1 MDVQSRNVIPAL
13 GVVVRHGGYLESRSS
28 NISFSG
34 HLLVDDAKFDLIDST
49 ISGVNPV
56 FNSTYFPVKVFSS
69 SPVMLFMSSNVTM
82 IGSKV
87 YNMYDNGTYNTVI
100 NAPYNNN
107 YQFAK
112 DDAKRQFVDYYLER
126 DVNAAFGPQTTATVA
141 SQNALSMTMNDT
153 KSVTVAPNQK
163 LYTTGFDMGG
173 LVFEAADVSNVILHI
188 SYLTDTSFP
197 ASGTHDAFYYTPQF
211 GSATAIPALTVTPTY
226 QVNDPSGTNVNVT
239 KDFSL
244 GQMSAQ
250 SLGKLTVNYTNS
262 KNSNVYID
270 RIWLTIQMRLS
281 TYRNITVGGSTNLIA
296 ADSYIPLNGINENN
310 GTNSANGTY
319 HKLVALDQ
327 SIANLYNLTVQN
339 SVGGYSTTSVFMTK
353 NSVKVISANGTSDST
368 GQDVKGLYAQG
379 DGQLYDVTSGQTM
392 NIVRYNLGEMTGS
405 IKSLTVSFVY
415 FTEAGYTPTNYIQY
429 SINGSP
435 AKNTNLR
442 PLLNQTQTTIGP
454 FDLYSNGVNSISK
467 LKTLTLSFTNG
478 GGATVHFDRM
488 YLNIQMQPEVALY
501 RWANLNVTDSQSVP
515 VGNVGITSSIS
526 GSGSAAYYLSQTG
539 TTSAPPQAILNYLGK
554 TRSNFNRT
562 GAFGIAQIP
571 LLSDVLNS
579 SNSMKGPFDYDLVFQ
594 FRDSDGLFVL
604 APGSGGISTNLA
616 HFPNMVSNTDA
627 RALVFPTLSVG
638 LPDLS
643 IIPSRISV
651 NPAVPLTNTTVT
663 IIANVTNSGN
673 DMGQSVVVS
682 FYDVF
687 NGSKTLIGNFSMP
700 ALKKGQTGAA
710 LMLWEH
716 MLPGNHNITVAVD
729 EKNTMPETSKA
740 NNQASLV
747 IHVLNSPDLV
757 ATDLQFKLS
766 STGTRVTQVFLGD
779 SVTLDATVMNT
790 GESAATDFL
799 VRFWLGSPK
808 NGTQIGQ
815 VVVPAIASGTTVD
828 VQMPWIASVAEG
840 AGRNQSRTMSVEV
853 NPFTNVTDTPIVETN
868 YTNNI
873 VASSLLVIDNRA
885 DLWFPGGVSVKSSE
899 GNNTTEAIEGQMI
912 NITFRLANQGV
923 KAATGAELDVYVI
936 DADNFTTFLKK
947 ETVDLNSGASTLVSF
962 PWIVNVTAGAY
973 SLVVDVNS
981 RNVIDESNMTNDI
994 DSRMFTVDLPNPL
1007 ISISVGAKTDFQ
1019 PGDSIYV
1026 SGTITN
1032 SDGSFPLA
1040 NQSVTIRLLDAG
1052 GLQVGSSIPSTTNA
1066 AGQYSGYVF
1075 IPTDRSGS
1083 HTVSVTLNS
1092 GAGYSATTPINVV
1105 EIFKPQSVPL
1115 WMFGLIAAIVFA
1127 VILVFSVYL
1136 YKYGLGKMVECGECG
1151 ALIPESSKRCP
1162 RCSTEFET
1170 ETAKCSECGTW
1181 IPARSKECPECGA
1194 KFMTEPVEEVSE
1206 NDYTVSMRRQYEEY
1220 VNGFREQ
1227 AKAALGKKYS
1237 EDKFMDWLKTE
1248 PAYLPFE
1255 AWVTKQEE
1263 SRKVGSVSCPACGIL
1278 NPKGA
1283 TICSKC
1289 GTVFDKAPET
1299 VQVGE
1304 AVEPAKPFRKIVK
1317 RSSERKMIPKKVIK
1331 DAPDQ
1336 PEQSSDPAA
1345 EEKKKE

>member
-1 MDVQSRNVIPAL
+1 MLILDNSTLTMDVESRNVIPAL

-28 NISFSG
+28 NISSLG

-56 FNSTYFPVKVFSS
+56 FNSTYFPVKAFSS

-173 LVFEAADVSNVILHI
+173 LVFEAADVSNVMLHV
-188 SYLTDTSFP
+188 SYLTSTTFP

-211 GSATAIPALTVTPTY
+211 GGATAIPALTVTPTY
-226 QVNDPSGTNVNVT
+226 QANDPSGTNVNVT

-281 TYRNITVGGSTNLIA
+281 TYRNMTIGGSTNLIA
-296 ADSYIPLNGINENN
+296 ADSYIPLNGMNEIN

-339 SVGGYSTTSVFMTK
+339 SVGGYVNTPIFKSFNHAIVLRPDVIGPLDTTGNLLSSLQANDSTYYTVATGKVMQVSHFNSNLTGMAANSSIDIRYRTSVGYSNGGYVAYSFDG
-353 NSVKVISANGTSDST
+353 VKYYNTNILIVDRSA
-368 GQDVKGLYAQG
+368 G
-379 DGQLYDVTSGQTM
+379 D
-392 NIVRYNLGEMTGS
+392 I
-405 IKSLTVSFVY
+405 TVSF
-415 FTEAGYTPTNYIQY
+415 
-429 SINGSP
+429 SIPGKHSL
-435 AKNTNLR
+435 ADLSNLKIR
-442 PLLNQTQTTIGP
+442 YDN
-454 FDLYSNGVNSISK
+454 
-467 LKTLTLSFTNG
+467 TLSVG
-478 GGATVHFDRM
+478 SVLFDAIWLDIRSE
-488 YLNIQMQPEVALY
+488 PTFALY

-526 GSGSAAYYLSQTG
+526 GSGSTAYYLNQAG

-554 TRSNFNRT
+554 TSANFNRT
-562 GAFGIAQIP
+562 GAFGIAHIP

-616 HFPNMVSNTDA
+616 HFPNMVSNNDA
-627 RALVFPTLSVG
+627 RSLVFPTLSVG
-638 LPDLS
+638 LPDLG

-716 MLPGNHNITVAVD
+716 MLPGDHNITVAVD

-757 ATDLQFKLS
+757 ATNLQFKLS

-815 VVVPAIASGTTVD
+815 VVVPTIASGTTVD

-840 AGRNQSRTMSVEV
+840 AGRNQSRTMNVEV

-962 PWIVNVTAGAY
+962 PWIVNVTAGTY
-973 SLVVDVNS
+973 SLVVEVNS
-981 RNVIDESNMTNDI
+981 RNVIDGSNMTNDI
-994 DSRMFTVDLPNPL
+994 DSRMFTVDLP
-1007 ISISVGAKTDFQ
+1007 Q
-1019 PGDSIYV
+1019 PADLDQRGGQD
-1026 SGTITN
+1026 
-1032 SDGSFPLA
+1032 
-1040 NQSVTIRLLDAG
+1040 RL
-1052 GLQVGSSIPSTTNA
+1052 
-1066 AGQYSGYVF
+1066 
-1075 IPTDRSGS
+1075 
-1083 HTVSVTLNS
+1083 
-1092 GAGYSATTPINVV
+1092 
-1105 EIFKPQSVPL
+1105 
-1115 WMFGLIAAIVFA
+1115 
-1127 VILVFSVYL
+1127 
-1136 YKYGLGKMVECGECG
+1136 
-1151 ALIPESSKRCP
+1151 
-1162 RCSTEFET
+1162 
-1170 ETAKCSECGTW
+1170 
-1181 IPARSKECPECGA
+1181 PARRLDIR
-1194 KFMTEPVEEVSE
+1194 VRH
-1206 NDYTVSMRRQYEEY
+1206 DH
-1220 VNGFREQ
+1220 
-1227 AKAALGKKYS
+1227 
-1237 EDKFMDWLKTE
+1237 
-1248 PAYLPFE
+1248 
-1255 AWVTKQEE
+1255 
-1263 SRKVGSVSCPACGIL
+1263 
-1278 NPKGA
+1278 
-1283 TICSKC
+1283 
-1289 GTVFDKAPET
+1289 
-1299 VQVGE
+1299 
-1304 AVEPAKPFRKIVK
+1304 
-1317 RSSERKMIPKKVIK
+1317 
-1331 DAPDQ
+1331 
-1336 PEQSSDPAA
+1336 
-1345 EEKKKE
+1345 